1 MTLLPRLRIFAT
13 PLLSS
18 SLLFQNGGREMMTRI
33 GINACSLSSTAEASD
48 LECDVIHD
56 DVKEAERANALCMA
70 VSQLASE
77 FSKESM
83 LSLQKFFGVRRAHAI
98 STGSL
103 KLDLALGIGG
113 LPKRRIVEIY
123 GREAAG
129 KTTLALQIIK
139 EAQKL
144 GGYCA
149 YLDVENALDF
159 SLVES
164 IGVNTEN
171 LLVSHPDCA
180 ENLLSMVD
188 TLTKSGAVDV
198 IVIDS
203 VAALIPKCELD
214 QLGVNTKRDYQS
226 RMMTQALRKI
236 HYSLSHSQT
245 LIIFINQIRFSPKS
259 VKEYGSVE
267 EVTCGGNALKFYAAV
282 RLRLSRMRLIKTE
295 DKVEGVLICALVVKN
310 KLAPAATKR
319 AELAIKFGRGFCHE
333 SEVLDL
339 ACEHGIIVKD
349 EGNYIIERGS
359 FDSREAAEQFLAQND
374 AICDKLVR
382 DIRRLY
388 L

>member
-1 MTLLPRLRIFAT
+1 MSLLPRLRVFAT

-18 SLLFQNGGREMMTRI
+18 SLLSSFSQNGGRQMMTTI
-33 GINACSLSSTAEASD
+33 GINTCSLSSTAEASD
-48 LECDVIHD
+48 LECDVTHD
-56 DVKEAERANALCMA
+56 DVKAAERANALCMA

-83 LSLQKFFGVRRAHAI
+83 LSLQKFFGVRRARVI

-103 KLDLALGIGG
+103 KLDLALGVGG
-113 LPKRRIVEIY
+113 LPKGRIVEIY

-129 KTTLALQIIK
+129 KTTLALQIIR

-203 VAALIPKCELD
+203 I
-214 QLGVNTKRDYQS
+214 R
-226 RMMTQALRKI
+226 
-236 HYSLSHSQT
+236 LSS
-245 LIIFINQIRFSPKS
+245 KS
-259 VKEYGSVE
+259 VKDHGSVE
-267 EVTCGGNALKFYAAV
+267 EVTCGGNALRFYAAV
-282 RLRLSRMRLIKTE
+282 RLRLSRIRLIKTE
-295 DKVEGVLICALVVKN
+295 DKVEGVLICAQVVKN
-310 KLAPAATKR
+310 KLAPAATKK
-319 AELAIKFGRGFCHE
+319 AELGIKFGRGFCHE

-349 EGNYIIERGS
+349 EGSYIIEGEI
-359 FDSREAAEQFLAQND
+359 FDSREAAELFLAQND
-374 AICDKLVR
+374 AICDKLVK
-382 DIRRLY
+382 DMRRLY
-388 L
+388 F